1 MARRV
6 PTKTAIKKAMA
17 TKKSRAPKTDKPP
30 KFYVEYVDSDGT
42 TIDKGYASKGG
53 YEYAVQRMREKGIKV
68 NDHGAYNPK
77 REKVSGIRSDGPV
90 MQGPIDMAYSI
101 INEETKTRPIVQSNF
116 HPIIKRYTS
125 RLYGGLNGMMKVVEP
140 DGNWSLSGQKIIK
153 KTDKETGIR
162 TLIDGRTFN
171 AAGWPVM
178 E

>member
-17 TKKSRAPKTDKPP
+17 VKKTRAPKTDKPP
-30 KFYVEYVDSDGT
+30 KFYVEYVDSDGS

-53 YEYAVQRMREKGIKV
+53 YEYAVQRMRNQGIKV
-68 NDHGAYNPK
+68 EDHGAYGPK
-77 REKVSGIRSDGPV
+77 GKKVSNLHAEGPV
-90 MQGPIDMAYSI
+90 MKGPIDMAYSQMS
-101 INEETKTRPIVQSNF
+101 EEKTRTIVQSNF

-140 DGNWSLSGQKIIK
+140 DGNWSLSGQKIVK

-162 TLIDGRTFN
+162 TLTDGRTFT
-171 AAGWPVM
+171 AGGWPVM